1 MGDVEF
7 DLYIIIYIYI
17 YVILAGKDKT
27 YGLWGWNLFWNHNPN
42 CKIVWMKSLTFH
54 KESTGK
60 QNCNGSLLTQTIFL
74 RYQLLWWVGNHP
86 TETINS
92 IKPVG
97 KHSET
102 LADILAPER
111 KYPFLKVEKIYR
123 ESWELCDPSLDTS
136 QPLKRS
142 MRNTYSIQ
150 PGVTQD
156 TAKRPYLQHSCVSV
170 VLLHKRLAACEVNVS
185 KEGSTSYLPKPH
197 CNCQSFTRWK
207 WSELS
212 EWKTSSW
219 RDICV

>member
-1 MGDVEF
+1 M
-7 DLYIIIYIYI
+7 
-17 YVILAGKDKT
+17 
-27 YGLWGWNLFWNHNPN
+27 
-42 CKIVWMKSLTFH
+42 
-54 KESTGK
+54 
-60 QNCNGSLLTQTIFL
+60 LTQTIFL
-74 RYQLLWWVGNHP
+74 QYQLWEGELGIIQLKQSIQLSRGCLRSEVG
-86 TETINS
+86 I
-92 IKPVG
+92 
-97 KHSET
+97 HSET

-207 WSELS
+207 
-212 EWKTSSW
+212 
-219 RDICV
+219 